1 MPIYEAATI
10 DEAVQNGLKDL
21 GLTKDQVEIEI
32 LEEGKKGFLGMG
44 RKNARLSIQPN
55 LSETVSET
63 VEETVDEVLE
73 EQPEPVQELVVE
85 TETLPEDTE
94 TNSELSVLGDEAALT
109 ELAVY
114 LTEISKQLDAP
125 ALVKMERDSNLII
138 FHLETD
144 KQGILIGKH
153 GKTLN
158 ALQYLAQVFIHRVA
172 ESKLSVVVNV
182 GNYREKR
189 QEIIQRLA
197 ERTADRVKKTGQ
209 PVFLEPMPAFER
221 KQVHAVLSK
230 NEYVQTHSEGDEPYR
245 YLVVE
250 PAKRR

>member
-10 DEAVQNGLKDL
+10 DEAVQLGLADL

-44 RKNARLSIQPN
+44 RKNARLSIQPSI
-55 LSETVSET
+55 SEKISET
-63 VEETVDEVLE
+63 VEQTVEEILE
-73 EQPEPVQELVVE
+73 EEPTAEIEVVNE
-85 TETLPEDTE
+85 TILEEKTE
-94 TNSELSVLGDEAALT
+94 EVSELGDEAALT

-125 ALVKMERDSNLII
+125 ALVKMERESNNMVV
-138 FHLETD
+138 FHLETQN
-144 KQGILIGKH
+144 QGLLIGKH

-158 ALQYLAQVFIHRVA
+158 ALQYLAQVFIHRLA
-172 ESKLSVVVNV
+172 RNKLSVVVNV

-197 ERTADRVKKTGQ
+197 DRTAEKVKRTGQ

-221 KQVHAVLSK
+221 KQIHAALSK
-230 NEYVQTHSEGDEPYR
+230 DEHVKTHSEGEEPYR

-250 PAKRR
+250 PAKKYY

>member
-10 DEAVQNGLKDL
+10 DEAVQLGLADL
-21 GLTKDQVEIEI
+21 GLAKDQVEIEI

-44 RKNARLSIQPN
+44 RKNARLSIQPSI
-55 LSETVSET
+55 SEKVSET
-63 VEETVDEVLE
+63 AEQTVEEILE
-73 EQPEPVQELVVE
+73 EEPTAEIEVVNE
-85 TETLPEDTE
+85 TILEEKTE
-94 TNSELSVLGDEAALT
+94 EVSELGDEAALT

-125 ALVKMERDSNLII
+125 ALVKMERESNNMVA
-138 FHLETD
+138 FHLETQ

-158 ALQYLAQVFIHRVA
+158 ALQYLAQVFIHRLA
-172 ESKLSVVVNV
+172 RNKLSVVVNV

-197 ERTADRVKKTGQ
+197 DRTAEKVKRTGQ

-221 KQVHAVLSK
+221 KQIHAALSK
-230 NEYVQTHSEGDEPYR
+230 DEHVKTHSEGEEPYR

-250 PAKRR
+250 PAKKYY

>member
-10 DEAVQNGLKDL
+10 DEAVQLGLADL
-21 GLTKDQVEIEI
+21 GLAKDQVEIEI

-44 RKNARLSIQPN
+44 RKNARLSIQPSI
-55 LSETVSET
+55 SEKVSET
-63 VEETVDEVLE
+63 VEQTVEEILE
-73 EQPEPVQELVVE
+73 EEPTAEIEVVNE
-85 TETLPEDTE
+85 TILEEKTE
-94 TNSELSVLGDEAALT
+94 EVSELGDEAALT

-125 ALVKMERDSNLII
+125 ALVKMERESNNMVV
-138 FHLETD
+138 FHLETQ
-144 KQGILIGKH
+144 KQVILIGKH

-158 ALQYLAQVFIHRVA
+158 ALQYLAQVFIHRLA
-172 ESKLSVVVNV
+172 RNKLSVVVNV

-197 ERTADRVKKTGQ
+197 DRTAEKVKRTGQ

-221 KQVHAVLSK
+221 KQIHAALSK
-230 NEYVQTHSEGDEPYR
+230 DEHVKTHSEGEEPYR

-250 PAKRR
+250 PAKKYY

>member
-10 DEAVQNGLKDL
+10 DEAVQLGLADL

-44 RKNARLSIQPN
+44 RKNARLSIQPSI
-55 LSETVSET
+55 SEKISET
-63 VEETVDEVLE
+63 VEQTVEEILE
-73 EQPEPVQELVVE
+73 EEPTAEIEVVNE
-85 TETLPEDTE
+85 TILEEKTE
-94 TNSELSVLGDEAALT
+94 EVSELGDEAALT

-125 ALVKMERDSNLII
+125 ALVKMERESNNMVV
-138 FHLETD
+138 FYLETQ
-144 KQGILIGKH
+144 KQGLLIGKH

-158 ALQYLAQVFIHRVA
+158 ALQYLAQVFIHRLA
-172 ESKLSVVVNV
+172 RNKLSVVVNV

-197 ERTADRVKKTGQ
+197 DRTAEKVKRTGQ

-221 KQVHAVLSK
+221 KQIHAALSK
-230 NEYVQTHSEGDEPYR
+230 DEHVKTHSEGEEPYR

-250 PAKRR
+250 PAKKYY